1 MKRWNRNE
9 KKLHKAVAFTLAEGG
24 ATHVENFNDCRKS
37 AFTLAEGAT
46 HVENFNDCRKIAFT
60 LAEVLVTL
68 GIIGVVAAVALPAL
82 ITNINDRANSERQ
95 ANIAQKI
102 TQAMEQM
109 RAHGELVQYSS
120 TDEFVNVLQKYLKIT
135 KRCDADHLAE
145 CWTTSNVSVMNS
157 NVVSDYNV
165 STAKTRKKLLKNST
179 TDGNNVGLILADGA
193 SLILTYNPSTPI
205 IDIGDR
211 VLGTTMSLPI
221 GKNKYKEFP
230 YTTSVTGS
238 IDFVMDVNGKKGP
251 NKERY
256 DNKMYD
262 IRPFRLASFADVTPC
277 QKGNDGNGCIKYLGT
292 NYSAIDCSEGNAPS
306 PDYQAYCS
314 STPSGF
320 PNDYWAGAKK
330 ACDEAGMDLPNR
342 QTLHDTYYNNKS
354 NFPSIAS
361 TTDAFWASDGNQSST
376 SGGGAV
382 NFATG
387 QLYYNIGKT
396 NQYSVLCTKNN

>member
-1 MKRWNRNE
+1 MKKREQFEAN
-9 KKLHKAVAFTLAEGG
+9 KVA
-24 ATHVENFNDCRKS
+24 

-46 HVENFNDCRKIAFT
+46 HVENFNDCRKTAFT
-60 LAEVLVTL
+60 LAEVLITL

-145 CWTTSNVSVMNS
+145 CWTTSSVSVMNS

-165 STAKTRKKLLKNST
+165 ADAKTRKKLLKNST

-193 SLILTYNPSTPI
+193 SLILTYNPSAPI
-205 IDIGDR
+205 IDIGDK
-211 VLGTTMSLPI
+211 VVGSTMSLPI

-230 YTTSVTGS
+230 YTTSVTGA

-277 QKGNDGNGCIKYLGT
+277 QKGNDGNGCIKYINQAYT
-292 NYSAIDCSEGNAPS
+292 PVDCSTGNAS
-306 PDYQAYCS
+306 SVDYQQYCGPH
-314 STPSGF
+314 PSGRT
-320 PNDYWAGAKK
+320 NDYWAGAKK
-330 ACDEAGMDLPNR
+330 ACDEAGMTLPT
-342 QTLHDTYYNNKS
+342 QSVLHDTYWANKS
-354 NFPSIAS
+354 NFPAIAS
-361 TTDAFWASDGNQSST
+361 ATGGFWASDEHPSSPQTYGRDVGFTNGNL
-376 SGGGAV
+376 G
-382 NFATG
+382 N
-387 QLYYNIGKT
+387 LNKT
-396 NQYSVLCTKNN
+396 NQLRVLCVGN

>member
-1 MKRWNRNE
+1 MKKREFRSF
-9 KKLHKAVAFTLAEGG
+9 K
-24 ATHVENFNDCRKS
+24 

-46 HVENFNDCRKIAFT
+46 HVENCNDCCKTAFT

-120 TDEFVNVLQKYLKIT
+120 TDEFVNVLQKYLKIA
-135 KRCDADHLAE
+135 KRCDANNIAD
-145 CWTTSNVSVMNS
+145 CWTTSSVSVMNS
-157 NVVSDYNV
+157 NVESSYNV
-165 STAKTRKKLLKNST
+165 ADAKTSKKLLKNST

-193 SLILTYNPSTPI
+193 SLILTYNPSAPI
-205 IDIGDR
+205 IDIGDK
-211 VLGTTMSLPI
+211 VVGSTMSLPI
-221 GKNKYKEFP
+221 SKNKYKDFP

-262 IRPFRLASFADVTPC
+262 IRPFRLASFAEVTPC
-277 QKGNDGNGCIKYLGT
+277 EKGLDGTGCIKYLGQ
-292 NYSAIDCSEGNAPS
+292 NYSAVDCSESNSSSA
-306 PDYQAYCS
+306 DYQNYCGPH
-314 STPSGF
+314 PSGF
-320 PNDYWAGAKK
+320 SNDYWAGAKK
-330 ACDEAGMDLPNR
+330 ACDEAGMTLPI
-342 QTLHDTYYNNKS
+342 QSVLKTYYNNRA
-354 NFPSIAS
+354 NFSSIAS
-361 TTDAFWASDGNQSST
+361 VIQGNDYFWASDEYSQT
-376 SGGGAV
+376 
-382 NFATG
+382 
-387 QLYYNIGKT
+387 IGKNINFT
-396 NQYSVLCTKNN
+396 NGSLYNLDKYFKVKILCISN

>member
-1 MKRWNRNE
+1 MKKREQFEAN
-9 KKLHKAVAFTLAEGG
+9 KAA
-24 ATHVENFNDCRKS
+24 
-37 AFTLAEGAT
+37 
-46 HVENFNDCRKIAFT
+46 AFT
-60 LAEVLVTL
+60 LAEVLITL

-145 CWTTSNVSVMNS
+145 CWTTSTVSVMNS
-157 NVVSDYNV
+157 NVESSYNV
-165 STAKTRKKLLKNST
+165 ADAKTRKKLLKNST

-193 SLILTYNPSTPI
+193 SLILTYNPSAPI
-205 IDIGDR
+205 IDIGDKI
-211 VLGTTMSLPI
+211 VGSTMSLPI
-221 GKNKYKEFP
+221 GKNKYKDFP

-277 QKGNDGNGCIKYLGT
+277 EKGLDGTGCIKYLGQ
-292 NYSAIDCSEGNAPS
+292 NYSAVDCSESNSSSA
-306 PDYQAYCS
+306 DYQNYCGPH
-314 STPSGF
+314 PSGF
-320 PNDYWAGAKK
+320 SNDNWAGAKK
-330 ACDEAGMDLPNR
+330 ACDEAGMTLPDR
-342 QTLHDTYYNNKS
+342 DTLFDTYYENRA

-361 TTDAFWASDGNQSST
+361 IATVFWASSENANNSQIN
-376 SGGGAV
+376 AQRV

-387 QLYYNIGKT
+387 GKT
-396 NQYSVLCTKNN
+396 GFGKSGPGEVLCVGN

>member
-1 MKRWNRNE
+1 MKKRNRSI
-9 KKLHKAVAFTLAEGG
+9 K
-24 ATHVENFNDCRKS
+24 
-37 AFTLAEGAT
+37 
-46 HVENFNDCRKIAFT
+46 AFT

-135 KRCDADHLAE
+135 KRCDADHLAD
-145 CWTTSNVSVMNS
+145 CWTTSSVSVMNS

-165 STAKTRKKLLKNST
+165 SDAKTRKKLLKNST

-193 SLILTYNPSTPI
+193 SLILTYNPSAPI
-205 IDIGDR
+205 VDIGDK
-211 VLGTTMSLPI
+211 VLGSTMSLPI

-230 YTTSVTGS
+230 YTTSVTGA

-262 IRPFRLASFADVTPC
+262 IRPFRLASFAEVTPC
-277 QKGNDGNGCIKYLGT
+277 EKGTDGNGCVKYINQAYT
-292 NYSAIDCSEGNAPS
+292 AVDCSAGNS
-306 PDYQAYCS
+306 SSVDYQQYCGPR
-314 STPSGF
+314 PSGYT
-320 PNDYWAGAKK
+320 NDYWAGAKK
-330 ACDEAGMDLPNR
+330 ACDEAGMILPT
-342 QTLHDTYYNNKS
+342 QSVLHDTYWVNKA
-354 NFPSIAS
+354 NFQSI
-361 TTDAFWASDGNQSST
+361 TTATDYFWASDESST
-376 SGGGAV
+376 LDGRRV
-382 NFATG
+382 NFGDGT
-387 QLYYNIGKT
+387 QITSYKYRQN
-396 NQYSVLCTKNN
+396 SVLCAEN

>member
-1 MKRWNRNE
+1 MKKRIYHE
-9 KKLHKAVAFTLAEGG
+9 A
-24 ATHVENFNDCRKS
+24 
-37 AFTLAEGAT
+37 
-46 HVENFNDCRKIAFT
+46 AFT

-135 KRCDADHLAE
+135 KRCDANNIAD
-145 CWTTSNVSVMNS
+145 CWTTSTVSVMNS
-157 NVVSDYNV
+157 NVISDYNV
-165 STAKTRKKLLKNST
+165 ADAKTRKKLLKNST

-193 SLILTYNPSTPI
+193 SLILTYNPSAPI
-205 IDIGDR
+205 IDIGDK

-221 GKNKYKEFP
+221 GKNKYKDFP

-256 DNKMYD
+256 ASKMYD

-277 QKGNDGNGCIKYLGT
+277 EKGLDGNGCIKYLRT
-292 NYSAIDCSEGNAPS
+292 NYSAVDCSESNSSSA
-306 PDYQAYCS
+306 DYQNYCGPH
-314 STPSGF
+314 PSGYT
-320 PNDYWAGAKK
+320 NDRWAGAKK
-330 ACDEAGMDLPNR
+330 ACDEAGMTLPTRDVLKN
-342 QTLHDTYYNNKS
+342 TYWANKS

-361 TTDAFWASDGNQSST
+361 AIDNIWTSNEYNNNPQKGLYIVFSSG
-376 SGGGAV
+376 SSIDINKSYQAR
-382 NFATG
+382 
-387 QLYYNIGKT
+387 
-396 NQYSVLCTKNN
+396 VLCVGN

>member
-1 MKRWNRNE
+1 MKKREQFEAN
-9 KKLHKAVAFTLAEGG
+9 KAA
-24 ATHVENFNDCRKS
+24 
-37 AFTLAEGAT
+37 
-46 HVENFNDCRKIAFT
+46 AFT
-60 LAEVLVTL
+60 LAEVLITL

-135 KRCDADHLAE
+135 KKCDADHLAE
-145 CWTTSNVSVMNS
+145 CWTTSSVSVMNS

-165 STAKTRKKLLKNST
+165 ADAKTRKKLLKNST

-193 SLILTYNPSTPI
+193 SLILTYNPSAPI
-205 IDIGDR
+205 IDIGDK
-211 VLGTTMSLPI
+211 VVGSTMSLPI
-221 GKNKYKEFP
+221 GRGKYKEFP

-256 DNKMYD
+256 DRKMYD

-277 QKGNDGNGCIKYLGT
+277 QKGLDGNGCIKYIS
-292 NYSAIDCSEGNAPS
+292 NYSRLDCSESNSSSA
-306 PDYQAYCS
+306 DYQQYCGPH
-314 STPSGF
+314 PSGF
-320 PNDYWAGAKK
+320 TNDAWAGAKK
-330 ACDEAGMDLPNR
+330 ACDEAGMTLPI
-342 QTLHDTYYNNKS
+342 QSVLKTYYDNRA

-361 TTDAFWASDGNQSST
+361 ATDYFWSSEETPSGQQLGGRDVYFSTGALHNRTKTAGNRVFCI
-376 SGGGAV
+376 A
-382 NFATG
+382 N
-387 QLYYNIGKT
+387 
-396 NQYSVLCTKNN
+396 

>member
-1 MKRWNRNE
+1 M
-9 KKLHKAVAFTLAEGG
+9 
-24 ATHVENFNDCRKS
+24 
-37 AFTLAEGAT
+37 
-46 HVENFNDCRKIAFT
+46 
-60 LAEVLVTL
+60 AEVLITL

-120 TDEFVNVLQKYLKIT
+120 TDEFVNVLEKYLKIT
-135 KRCDADHLAE
+135 KRCDSEHLTE
-145 CWTTSNVSVMNS
+145 CWTTSSVSVMNS

-165 STAKTRKKLLKNST
+165 SDAKTRKKLLKNST

-193 SLILTYNPSTPI
+193 SLILTYNPSAPI
-205 IDIGDR
+205 IDIGDK
-211 VLGTTMSLPI
+211 VLGSTMSLPI
-221 GKNKYKEFP
+221 SKNKYKEFP
-230 YTTSVTGS
+230 YTTSVTGA

-277 QKGNDGNGCIKYLGT
+277 EKGLDGTGCIKFIDK
-292 NYSAIDCSEGNAPS
+292 NYSAVDCSQGNSLSA
-306 PDYQAYCS
+306 DYQNYCGNHPGKS
-314 STPSGF
+314 A
-320 PNDYWAGAKK
+320 DYWAGAKK
-330 ACDEAGMDLPNR
+330 ACDEAGMTLPT
-342 QTLHDTYYNNKS
+342 QSVLHDTYYNNKT

-361 TTDAFWASDGNQSST
+361 ATNSFWASDEHPSSPQIYGQNVGFNTGNMSYREKNGQSR
-376 SGGGAV
+376 
-382 NFATG
+382 
-387 QLYYNIGKT
+387 
-396 NQYSVLCTKNN
+396 VLCAGN

>member
-1 MKRWNRNE
+1 MK
-9 KKLHKAVAFTLAEGG
+9 K
-24 ATHVENFNDCRKS
+24 
-37 AFTLAEGAT
+37 
-46 HVENFNDCRKIAFT
+46 AFT

-135 KRCDADHLAE
+135 KRCSANNIAD
-145 CWTTSNVSVMNS
+145 CWTTSTVSVMNN

-179 TDGNNVGLILADGA
+179 TDGDNVGLILADGA
-193 SLILTYNPSTPI
+193 SLILTYNPNASI
-205 IDIGDR
+205 VDIGDR
-211 VLGTTMSLPI
+211 VIGSTMSLPI
-221 GKNKYKEFP
+221 GRGKYKEFP
-230 YTTSVTGS
+230 YTTNVTGA

-256 DNKMYD
+256 NNKMYD

-277 QKGNDGNGCIKYLGT
+277 EKGTDGNGCIKYLGRS
-292 NYSAIDCSEGNAPS
+292 YSAIDCSEGNSSSA
-306 PDYQAYCS
+306 DYQQYCGPH
-314 STPSGF
+314 PSGYTT
-320 PNDYWAGAKK
+320 DRWAGAKK
-330 ACDEAGMDLPNR
+330 ACDEAGMTLPTQSVLKN
-342 QTLHDTYYNNKS
+342 TYYANKS
-354 NFPSIAS
+354 NFSSIAS
-361 TTDAFWASDGNQSST
+361 ATDDFWASDEYSLGPYANGLS
-376 SGGGAV
+376 V
-382 NFATG
+382 NFSTG
-387 QLYYNIGKT
+387 NNSLNNKH
-396 NQYSVLCTKNN
+396 NQPKVLCVGN

>member
-1 MKRWNRNE
+1 MKKRENRRMT
-9 KKLHKAVAFTLAEGG
+9 AFT
-24 ATHVENFNDCRKS
+24 F
-37 AFTLAEGAT
+37 AEGAT
-46 HVENFNDCRKIAFT
+46 HVENCNDCRKIAFT
-60 LAEVLVTL
+60 LAEVLITL

-145 CWTTSNVSVMNS
+145 CWTTSTVSVMNS

-165 STAKTRKKLLKNST
+165 ADAKTRKKLLKNST

-193 SLILTYNPSTPI
+193 SLILTYNPNAPI
-205 IDIGDR
+205 IDIGDKI
-211 VLGTTMSLPI
+211 VGSTMSLPI
-221 GKNKYKEFP
+221 GKNKYKDFP

-256 DNKMYD
+256 DKKMYD
-262 IRPFRLASFADVTPC
+262 IRPFRLASFADVKPC
-277 QKGNDGNGCIKYLGT
+277 QKGLDGTGCIKYLPGGS
-292 NYSAIDCSEGNAPS
+292 YSAVDCSQSNS
-306 PDYQAYCS
+306 SSIDYQTYCGPH
-314 STPSGF
+314 PSGY

-330 ACDEAGMDLPNR
+330 ACDEAGMAVPDR
-342 QTLHDTYYNNKS
+342 QTLHDTYWANKS
-354 NFPSIAS
+354 NFNAIAS
-361 TTDAFWASDGNQSST
+361 KSNDIWASDEYPSNPQT
-376 SGGGAV
+376 SGRYVPFGTGAQDTIYGYKL
-382 NFATG
+382 NMAG
-387 QLYYNIGKT
+387 
-396 NQYSVLCTKNN
+396 VLCVGN

>member
-1 MKRWNRNE
+1 MKKRE
-9 KKLHKAVAFTLAEGG
+9 T
-24 ATHVENFNDCRKS
+24 

-46 HVENFNDCRKIAFT
+46 HVENFSDCRKTAFT
-60 LAEVLVTL
+60 LAEVLITL

-145 CWTTSNVSVMNS
+145 CWTTSSVSVMNS

-165 STAKTRKKLLKNST
+165 ADAKTRKKLLKNST

-193 SLILTYNPSTPI
+193 SLILTYNPSAPI
-205 IDIGDR
+205 IDIGDK
-211 VLGTTMSLPI
+211 VVGSTMSLPI
-221 GKNKYKEFP
+221 GKNKYKDFP
-230 YTTSVTGS
+230 YTTSVTGA

-262 IRPFRLASFADVTPC
+262 IRPFRLASFAEVTPC
-277 QKGNDGNGCIKYLGT
+277 EKGNDGTGCVKYLEK
-292 NYSAIDCSEGNAPS
+292 NYSAIDCSESNS
-306 PDYQAYCS
+306 SSTDYQQYCGPHPNGY
-314 STPSGF
+314 T
-320 PNDYWAGAKK
+320 NDYWAGAKK
-330 ACDEAGMDLPNR
+330 VCDEAGMTLPTR
-342 QTLHDTYYNNKS
+342 SVLHDNYYNNKA

-361 TTDAFWASDGNQSST
+361 ADDYFWGSDERPSVPQKEGLGVYFASGTLHSYDKSS
-376 SGGGAV
+376 
-382 NFATG
+382 
-387 QLYYNIGKT
+387 KRR
-396 NQYSVLCTKNN
+396 VLCVGN